1 MNIDKINHKFI
12 ILDIIII
19 IKLRFND
26 NNIITKIKAL
36 IKIRIDN
43 YVIKWLYDCNNVYI
57 NI

>member
-12 ILDIIII
+12 VLDIIVI

-43 YVIKWLYDCNNVYI
+43 YVIKWFYDRNNVYI